1 MNENYLGLPVYA
13 RRAKS
18 YVFGYL
24 KERIWSRIQGWK
36 ERMLSRAR
44 KEVMM
49 KGGGANHPV
58 WDVDSI
64 MIGRYR
70 WSQQEKDRKIHWI
83 SWEKNSP
90 SQVYGWSGIPGHTC
104 LQYVRAGKT
113 GVEVD
118 SEFRSLCA
126 RVGNDTTIH
135 K

>member
-1 MNENYLGLPVYA
+1 MEQNSRMEG
-13 RRAKS
+13 K
-18 YVFGYL
+18 YVVACEEGGDD
-24 KERIWSRIQGWK
+24 ERWWRKPSRMGCLTSQMCNQI
-36 ERMLSRAR
+36 
-44 KEVMM
+44 
-49 KGGGANHPV
+49 
-58 WDVDSI
+58 SI

-135 K
+135 KNDT